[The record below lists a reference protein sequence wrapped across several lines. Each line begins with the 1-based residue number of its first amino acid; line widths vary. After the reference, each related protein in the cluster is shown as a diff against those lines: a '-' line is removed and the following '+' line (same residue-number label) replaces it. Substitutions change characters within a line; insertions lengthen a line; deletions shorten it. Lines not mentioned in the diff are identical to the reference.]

1 LNTPAKTDG
10 VLKTDDVLESNLRMP
25 SHAPKIPASGGGRA
39 KIPQAFKNSHGIRGA
54 WRHPLSLPWRIMSAP
69 LTATGPP
76 ASPTDAVSKEKDVF
90 TDSDGTVS
98 SGYSTPA
105 KAESLL
111 LADRPKAY
119 TTGRGPI
126 TDNFLNFFRIKGKHR
141 DSEALDD
148 IATQP
153 SVYDG
158 PQAQH
163 YQPRDDWEV
172 RYATCSW

>member
-1 LNTPAKTDG
+1 
-10 VLKTDDVLESNLRMP
+10 
-25 SHAPKIPASGGGRA
+25 
-39 KIPQAFKNSHGIRGA
+39 
-54 WRHPLSLPWRIMSAP
+54 MSAP

-172 RYATCSW
+172 RYATCSWYGADSRTSKHSIRRSGGHGEKSRKRSARSIGKF